1 MFDAKSECLIKS
13 KNICILLVIYPEI
26 KCIKYSDLRCRRYF
40 MIHDFM
46 AKIVFFCFV
55 QVYLIFTLLKCF
67 RVVCYRKGLCN
78 GTRVCS
84 VTQSLVKFTVG
95 LHEAL

>member
-40 MIHDFM
+40 MISWQ
-46 AKIVFFCFV
+46 KLFFFRIV

-67 RVVCYRKGLCN
+67 RVVSYSKGLCT